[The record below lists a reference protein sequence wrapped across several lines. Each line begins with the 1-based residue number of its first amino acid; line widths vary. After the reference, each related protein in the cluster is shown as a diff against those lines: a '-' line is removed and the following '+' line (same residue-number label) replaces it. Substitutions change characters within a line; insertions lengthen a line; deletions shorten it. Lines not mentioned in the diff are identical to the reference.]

1 MIKLTKSNNEV
12 IYFNPSAIRTVQ
24 PHIYMEDNKVH
35 NHSYI
40 ECIGGGFYIVQ
51 ESVHKVVGLLNKAN
65 KGGLTGQ

>member
-1 MIKLTKSNNEV
+1 MIKLTKPNNEV

-24 PHIYMEDNKVH
+24 PHIYEEDDKVH
-35 NHSYI
+35 IHSYI

-65 KGGLTGQ
+65 KGT